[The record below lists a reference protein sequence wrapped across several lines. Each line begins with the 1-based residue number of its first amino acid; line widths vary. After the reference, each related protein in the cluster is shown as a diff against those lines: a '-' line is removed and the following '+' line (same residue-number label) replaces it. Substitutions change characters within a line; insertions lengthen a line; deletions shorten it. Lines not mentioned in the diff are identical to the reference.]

1 MTDGDSIPAPPPPG
15 RDVKAGTGARL
26 VSRMISAALV
36 FGIGVIF
43 ALSWW
48 LDPSAAGHG
57 THTQL
62 GLGQCTF
69 FQFTGYACPMCGATT
84 TFAMMADLRPIAA
97 LNNQPFAAFLFL
109 LMTFVFVVALSEVV
123 YPRDRWGRIATFL
136 APWEGLLATGFL
148 VFMGLGWLYKIAWM
162 KWLG

>member
-1 MTDGDSIPAPPPPG
+1 
-15 RDVKAGTGARL
+15 
-26 VSRMISAALV
+26 MISAALV
-36 FGIGVIF
+36 LSIGVIF

-48 LDPSAAGHG
+48 LDPSGAGHG

-69 FQFTGYACPMCGATT
+69 LQLTGYACPMCGATT
-84 TFAMMADLRPIAA
+84 TFALMADLRPIAA
-97 LNNQPFAAFLFL
+97 LINQPFAASLFA
-109 LMTFVFVVALSEVV
+109 LMVFVFVVAFSEVV

-136 APWEGLLATGFL
+136 APWEGFLATAFL

-162 KWLG
+162 QWVG